1 MAIIIQ
7 TQQDYIP
14 IHLGNEEIRFYI
26 SDDSILKIRQG
37 YKQVQDELE
46 SIKKAESEEKQVE
59 QMKEVL
65 QKGFDFLFSEGTFD
79 KVYGVSPSVIIC
91 LEYFGQ
97 MVDAVL
103 AELDKKM
110 KRTSQDKVK
119 RYLSNKNKK
128 K

>member
-1 MAIIIQ
+1 
-7 TQQDYIP
+7 
-14 IHLGNEEIRFYI
+14 
-26 SDDSILKIRQG
+26 KIRQG

-91 LEYFGQ
+91 LEYFVQ

>member
-1 MAIIIQ
+1 MAINIQ
-7 TQQDYIP
+7 TKKDYIP
-14 IHLGNEEIRFYI
+14 IHLGKEKIRFYS
-26 SDDSILKIRQG
+26 SDDSIINIKQG
-37 YKQVQDELE
+37 YKQVQDEIE

-65 QKGFDFLFSEGTFD
+65 QNGFDFLFSEGTFD

-91 LEYFGQ
+91 LEYCGQ

-110 KRTSQDKVK
+110 KRTSQDK
-119 RYLSNKNKK
+119 
-128 K
+128 